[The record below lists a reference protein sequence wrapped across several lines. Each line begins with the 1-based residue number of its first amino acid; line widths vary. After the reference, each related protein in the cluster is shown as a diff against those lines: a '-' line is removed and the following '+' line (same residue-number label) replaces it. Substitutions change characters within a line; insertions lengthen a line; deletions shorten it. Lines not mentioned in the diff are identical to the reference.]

1 MPVAAIHNALE
12 AEAFGGMRDVGLEL
26 VTRPLP
32 VVGLGDDA
40 RDLAVDI
47 RQTCKL
53 LHVPA
58 PGVEETGFDG
68 GLADMVEHEAHLRA
82 LLDHLDDAR
91 HLLMKDAD
99 VEREIMLGEKLQTL
113 DEAGAGAEF
122 GIGLGLDQAPYT
134 AQELVLAQPVEF
146 ARHCLAAFEPKRC
159 DHAGYAPVGPRE
171 VRDPFGLIEMLRP
184 IDIDLDKD
192 ETFDLHR
199 LGRLG
204 EVFGQDLA
212 VERRRALHPGVT
224 EAGWVAE
231 MHMGID
237 DRIVGHSGFL
247 RRHGGR
253 IDIARHAAR
262 SLFGIATSHKRASF
276 ALQCDSGLGSVMD
289 DNDAIDDFDRR
300 ILFFLQRDNRISQS
314 EIGEKVHLSSSA
326 VNRRIQRLESNGTI
340 AANVTLVA
348 QEKVGRP
355 ITVIVGISV
364 VSEQLALLD
373 QMKERFLER
382 EEIQQCYYVTGDFD
396 FILVLTAKDMK
407 EYEQIT
413 RSVFFADKNVK
424 AFKTFV
430 TMDRVKT
437 GLFVPTSI

>member
-1 MPVAAIHNALE
+1 
-12 AEAFGGMRDVGLEL
+12 
-26 VTRPLP
+26 
-32 VVGLGDDA
+32 
-40 RDLAVDI
+40 
-47 RQTCKL
+47 
-53 LHVPA
+53 
-58 PGVEETGFDG
+58 
-68 GLADMVEHEAHLRA
+68 
-82 LLDHLDDAR
+82 
-91 HLLMKDAD
+91 
-99 VEREIMLGEKLQTL
+99 
-113 DEAGAGAEF
+113 
-122 GIGLGLDQAPYT
+122 
-134 AQELVLAQPVEF
+134 
-146 ARHCLAAFEPKRC
+146 
-159 DHAGYAPVGPRE
+159 
-171 VRDPFGLIEMLRP
+171 
-184 IDIDLDKD
+184 
-192 ETFDLHR
+192 
-199 LGRLG
+199 
-204 EVFGQDLA
+204 
-212 VERRRALHPGVT
+212 
-224 EAGWVAE
+224 
-231 MHMGID
+231 
-237 DRIVGHSGFL
+237 
-247 RRHGGR
+247 
-253 IDIARHAAR
+253 
-262 SLFGIATSHKRASF
+262 
-276 ALQCDSGLGSVMD
+276 MD